1 MPHGQS
7 VDLYLHVELVQFACE
22 IFIWWGGG
30 GLKIAAFLIQE
41 FGLEVNKCTCVIEII
56 QTALAKYCLLSF
68 IRVSKEVAKQPS
80 NKHGKML
87 ECIHINTRTKRR
99 FGVRCQTL
107 IT

>member
-1 MPHGQS
+1 MVSLSICIEH
-7 VDLYLHVELVQFACE
+7 FACE
-22 IFIWWGGG
+22 ILMGGGG
-30 GLKIAAFLIQE
+30 GLKIAAFLIQK
-41 FGLEVNKCTCVIEII
+41 FGVEVSTCTCVIEII
-56 QTALAKYCLLSF
+56 QTARAKYCLLSF

-107 IT
+107 IFLSIIT